1 MAKDIIQPEQVS
13 ALTKELLH
21 EYFSGTLEPWFSYLD
36 EGSVYL
42 GMGEPLL
49 FGGDAI
55 REHFKGFAG
64 KKMEIWQEEYF
75 PVALGED
82 AAQVCGQLLLQSP
95 GGLYR
100 VCCYFTFCYRM
111 IKEKLRLIHQHV
123 SYEYIQLGES
133 ETLSLDLNTRQFVR
147 SLLLERPSGRRIPV
161 RSKRQTL
168 FVDPYTIIYAQSQ
181 RKKTDLICIDRVI
194 SCSSP
199 IGALAKEL
207 PKIFYPLHRGYLI
220 NTLYLVAIRRFEA
233 ELISGISIPIPA
245 AAYQRVRRDLQKI
258 SQGSSPGY

>member
-1 MAKDIIQPEQVS
+1 MAKNTIQPEQIS
-13 ALTKELLH
+13 ALTKELFH
-21 EYFSGTLEPWFSYLD
+21 EYFSGNLEPWFSYLCED
-36 EGSVYL
+36 SVYL

-55 REHFKGFAG
+55 REHFRGFAG
-64 KKMEIWQEEYF
+64 KKMEIRQEEYF

-82 AAQVCGQLLLQSP
+82 AVQVCGQLLLQSSCR
-95 GGLYR
+95 LYR
-100 VCCYFTFCYRM
+100 VSNYFTFCYRV
-111 IKEKLRLIHQHV
+111 IKGQIRLTHQHI

-133 ETLSLDLNTRQFVR
+133 KTLNLDLNTRQFVR
-147 SLLLERPSGRRIPV
+147 SLLLERPSSRRIPV
-161 RSKRQTL
+161 RSRRQTL

-199 IGALAKEL
+199 IGTLAKEL
-207 PKIFYPLHRGYLI
+207 PKIFYPLHRGYLV

-258 SQGSSPGY
+258 LQVH